1 MSFANVSDIIA
12 TTIESRSGKVA
23 DNVLENCGLLSYLKK
38 KGKVRKFTGGRLIY
52 EELAFAENANGG
64 SYSGY
69 DPLPVAAQDVISA
82 AEFNIKQY
90 AVPVTI
96 SGLERIQNK
105 GKEQIIDLLEA
116 RLNVAESTMMNLLS
130 TDVYSDGTGNGGKN
144 ITGLDLA
151 IPADPTTGSYGGIS
165 RVTWSFWRSQ
175 LTDPAVTPTSATLAT
190 SMNALW
196 AKCTRGADHPDLI
209 LADDILWS
217 MYMATLQTIQR
228 VTDSSSASLGFPAVK
243 YMGADV
249 VLDGG
254 IGGNATA
261 STMYFINTKYLH
273 WRPDSEVNMSPI
285 GPKSRYATNQ
295 DAEVQILGWAGN
307 LTCSGARFQG
317 RLIGT

>member
-23 DNVLENCGLLSYLKK
+23 DNVLKNCGLLSYLKK

-105 GKEQIIDLLEA
+105 GEQQFIDLLEA
-116 RLNVAESTMMNLLS
+116 RLGVAESTMTNLLS
-130 TDVYSDGTGNGGKN
+130 IDVYADGTGNGGKN

-151 IPADPTTGSYGGIS
+151 IPADPTTGTYGSIN
-165 RVTWSFWRSQ
+165 RVTWTFWQSQ
-175 LTDPAVTPTSATLAT
+175 LVDPAVTPTSTTLPT
-190 SMNALW
+190 SMNSLW

-209 LADDILWS
+209 LSDDILWG
-217 MYMATLQTIQR
+217 MYMQTLQTIQR
-228 VTDSSSASLGFPAVK
+228 VTDADSASLGFPAVK

-254 IGGNATA
+254 IGGAATA
-261 STMYFINTKYLH
+261 STMYFVNTNYMH
-273 WRPDSEVNMSPI
+273 WRPDSEVNMSAI
-285 GPKSRYATNQ
+285 GPKARYATNQ